1 MTYYKQGTH
10 ETTLPKTYSYSFTK
24 GSSVSRSG
32 YISLSYDP
40 CENISSITYDGS
52 TTAYTYDSL
61 GRLEKEVNGQLGHTY
76 TFTYDN
82 NGNIMT
88 KKVDNTTITYAYNGD
103 KLTSYNG
110 QSCVYD
116 AIGNPTTYRGKT
128 ATWTRGRKLTAYD
141 GNTFSYDATGRRLTK
156 NSIRFYYDSEGN
168 LLKQSNGLEFF
179 YGADGLAA
187 IKYSGNTYL
196 CRKDMLGNILA
207 LLDSSGNIVVQYK
220 YDAWGNH
227 TVTDANGNAISDA
240 NHIGNLNPFRYR
252 GYYFDCETGFYFL
265 QSRYYDPEVG
275 RFLNMDSIEYANQN
289 FINGIN
295 LYAYCGNSPVVI
307 TDPTGTNWWDDFCS
321 RVVNGVKTAWNATTN
336 WVSNTWN
343 DITSW
348 AKNTF
353 GFSVQYSDSFA
364 LQSNYYI
371 FASTESGVGYNKS
384 FGNGKPVNFYVT
396 LPKNWWEFWDFSF
409 GVDININGYG
419 AGLGLG
425 GETSLTIHTGSN
437 SIDIFANALGRL
449 GFRNAYRDEH
459 GNYVYQQ
466 FTLNFPEIGAAVLAV
481 YATFQTAGA
490 ALPAISAAFSQLYF
504 YMQYVFA

>member
-1 MTYYKQGTH
+1 MNGRFFGTNGAYAD
-10 ETTLPKTYSYSFTK
+10 ETRRIAVRNAET
-24 GSSVSRSG
+24 G
-32 YISLSYDP
+32 
-40 CENISSITYDGS
+40 E
-52 TTAYTYDSL
+52 
-61 GRLEKEVNGQLGHTY
+61 
-76 TFTYDN
+76 
-82 NGNIMT
+82 
-88 KKVDNTTITYAYNGD
+88 KKVAHRR
-103 KLTSYNG
+103 
-110 QSCVYD
+110 
-116 AIGNPTTYRGKT
+116 AIRNFIKGGARVK
-128 ATWTRGRKLTAYD
+128 GRSLFALLD
-141 GNTFSYDATGRRLTK
+141 RIIALTK
-156 NSIRFYYDSEGN
+156 RKSNPLSINRHFFATNKRALTRSDKIIRPTPSQPPFPAAIAPLRAAAALKRKGTGN
-168 LLKQSNGLEFF
+168 L
-179 YGADGLAA
+179 
-187 IKYSGNTYL
+187 
-196 CRKDMLGNILA
+196 LA

-227 TVTDANGNAISDA
+227 TVTDANGNAITDA

-265 QSRYYDPEVG
+265 QTRYYDPEVG

-295 LYAYCGNSPVVI
+295 LYAYSGNSPVVI
-307 TDPTGTNWWDDFCS
+307 TDPTGTNWWNDFCS

-336 WVSNTWN
+336 WASNTWN
-343 DITSW
+343 DIKSW

-364 LQSNYYI
+364 LQSNYY
-371 FASTESGVGYNKS
+371 FLFSSETGVGYNKS
-384 FGNGKPVNFYVT
+384 FDNGKPVNFYVT

-466 FTLNFPEIGAAVLAV
+466 FTLNLPEIGVTILAIYGLAKAYTVAAPALTVAV
-481 YATFQTAGA
+481 SALKKI
-490 ALPAISAAFSQLYF
+490 LPAILPIIKPLFN
-504 YMQYVFA
+504 

>member
-82 NGNIMT
+82 NGNIMS
-88 KKVDNTTITYAYNGD
+88 KKVDDTTIVYAYQGD

-128 ATWTRGRKLTAYD
+128 ATWTRGRKLTAYN
-141 GNTFSYDATGRRLTK
+141 GNTFSYDATGRRLSK
-156 NSIRFYYDSEGN
+156 NGIKFYYSSEGN

-179 YGADGLAA
+179 YGADGLVA
-187 IKYSGNTYL
+187 IKYGGLPYL

-227 TVTDANGNAISDA
+227 TVTDANGNAITDA
-240 NHIGNLNPFRYR
+240 DHIGNLNPFRYR
-252 GYYFDCETGFYFL
+252 GYYFDSETGFYFL

-275 RFLNMDSIEYANQN
+275 RFLNMDSIEYADPESV
-289 FINGIN
+289 NGIN
-295 LYAYCGNSPVVI
+295 LYAYCINDPVNYYDPSGHFIISLIIGLTIAGAVI
-307 TDPTGTNWWDDFCS
+307 GGTVSGISAYNNGARGWEVVGAVAEGAVVGGAIGAAAGALAATGAALISGGASMISSGLAAGGGMLALAGGGTAAGSGAAAVVAGVGAVALGGTLVLGGAAVGIAGFHVLFTRIGKSKGYRIDHHYPNDHDPTHVHISGDDGQT
-321 RVVNGVKTAWNATTN
+321 R
-336 WVSNTWN
+336 
-343 DITSW
+343 
-348 AKNTF
+348 
-353 GFSVQYSDSFA
+353 
-364 LQSNYYI
+364 
-371 FASTESGVGYNKS
+371 
-384 FGNGKPVNFYVT
+384 
-396 LPKNWWEFWDFSF
+396 
-409 GVDININGYG
+409 VDINGNPIQGDRPMTP
-419 AGLGLG
+419 
-425 GETSLTIHTGSN
+425 GEKRAFKVLWQKIYE
-437 SIDIFANALGRL
+437 ALK
-449 GFRNAYRDEH
+449 
-459 GNYVYQQ
+459 
-466 FTLNFPEIGAAVLAV
+466 PW
-481 YATFQTAGA
+481 
-490 ALPAISAAFSQLYF
+490 
-504 YMQYVFA
+504 M

>member
-82 NGNIMT
+82 NGNIMS
-88 KKVDNTTITYAYNGD
+88 KKVDDTTIVYAYQGD

-128 ATWTRGRKLTAYD
+128 ATWTRGRKLTAYN
-141 GNTFSYDATGRRLTK
+141 GNTFSYDATGRRLSK
-156 NSIRFYYDSEGN
+156 NGIKFYYSSEGN

-179 YGADGLAA
+179 YGADGLVA
-187 IKYSGNTYL
+187 IKYGGLPYL

-227 TVTDANGNAISDA
+227 TVTDANGNAITDA
-240 NHIGNLNPFRYR
+240 DHIGNLNPFRYR

-275 RFLNMDSIEYANQN
+275 RFLNMDSIEYADPESV
-289 FINGIN
+289 NGIN
-295 LYAYCGNSPVVI
+295 LYAYCINDPVNYYDPSGHFIISLIIGLTIAGAVI
-307 TDPTGTNWWDDFCS
+307 GGTVSGISAYNNGARGWEVVGAVAEGAVVGGAIGAAAGALAATGAALISGGASMISSGLAAGGGMLALAGGGTAAGSGAAAVVAGVGAVALGGTLVLGGAAVGIAGFHVLFTRIGKSKGYRIDHHYPNDHDPTHVHISGDDGQT
-321 RVVNGVKTAWNATTN
+321 R
-336 WVSNTWN
+336 
-343 DITSW
+343 
-348 AKNTF
+348 
-353 GFSVQYSDSFA
+353 
-364 LQSNYYI
+364 
-371 FASTESGVGYNKS
+371 
-384 FGNGKPVNFYVT
+384 
-396 LPKNWWEFWDFSF
+396 
-409 GVDININGYG
+409 VDINGNPIQGDRPMTP
-419 AGLGLG
+419 
-425 GETSLTIHTGSN
+425 GEKRAFKVLWQKIYE
-437 SIDIFANALGRL
+437 ALK
-449 GFRNAYRDEH
+449 
-459 GNYVYQQ
+459 
-466 FTLNFPEIGAAVLAV
+466 PW
-481 YATFQTAGA
+481 
-490 ALPAISAAFSQLYF
+490 
-504 YMQYVFA
+504 M

>member
-1 MTYYKQGTH
+1 MNGRFFGTNGAYAD
-10 ETTLPKTYSYSFTK
+10 ETRRIAVRNAET
-24 GSSVSRSG
+24 G
-32 YISLSYDP
+32 
-40 CENISSITYDGS
+40 E
-52 TTAYTYDSL
+52 
-61 GRLEKEVNGQLGHTY
+61 
-76 TFTYDN
+76 
-82 NGNIMT
+82 
-88 KKVDNTTITYAYNGD
+88 KKVAHRR
-103 KLTSYNG
+103 
-110 QSCVYD
+110 
-116 AIGNPTTYRGKT
+116 AIRNFIKGGARVK
-128 ATWTRGRKLTAYD
+128 GRSLFALLD
-141 GNTFSYDATGRRLTK
+141 RIIALTK
-156 NSIRFYYDSEGN
+156 RKSNPLSINRHFFATNKRALTRSDKIIRPTPSQPPFPAAIAPLRAAAALKRKGTGN
-168 LLKQSNGLEFF
+168 L
-179 YGADGLAA
+179 
-187 IKYSGNTYL
+187 
-196 CRKDMLGNILA
+196 LA

-227 TVTDANGNAISDA
+227 TVTDANGNAITDA

-265 QSRYYDPEVG
+265 QTRYYDPEVG

-307 TDPTGTNWWDDFCS
+307 TDPTGTNWWNDFCS

-336 WVSNTWN
+336 WASNTWN
-343 DITSW
+343 DIKSW

-364 LQSNYYI
+364 LQSNYY
-371 FASTESGVGYNKS
+371 FLFSSETGVGYNKS
-384 FGNGKPVNFYVT
+384 FDNGKPVNFYVT

-466 FTLNFPEIGAAVLAV
+466 FTLNLPEIGVTILAIYGLAKAYTVAAPALTVAV
-481 YATFQTAGA
+481 SALKKI
-490 ALPAISAAFSQLYF
+490 LPAILPIIKPLFN
-504 YMQYVFA
+504 

>member
-88 KKVDNTTITYAYNGD
+88 KKVDNTTITYAYDGD

-128 ATWTRGRKLTAYD
+128 ATWTRGRKLTAYN
-141 GNTFSYDATGRRLTK
+141 GNTFSYDATGRRLSK
-156 NSIRFYYDSEGN
+156 NGIKFYYSSEGN

-179 YGADGLAA
+179 YGADGLVA
-187 IKYSGNTYL
+187 IKYGGLPYL

-227 TVTDANGNAISDA
+227 TVTDANGNAITDA
-240 NHIGNLNPFRYR
+240 DHIGNLNPFRYR

-275 RFLNMDSIEYANQN
+275 RFLNMDSIEYADPESV
-289 FINGIN
+289 NGIN
-295 LYAYCGNSPVVI
+295 LYAYCINDPVNYYDPSGHFIISLIIGLTIAGAVI
-307 TDPTGTNWWDDFCS
+307 GGTVSGISAYNNGARGWEVVGAVAEGAVVGGAIGAAAGALAATGAALISGGASMISSGLAAGGGMLALAGGGTAAGSGAAAVVAGVGAVALGGTLVLGGAAVGIAGFHVLFTRIGKSKGYRIDHHYPNDHDPTHVHISGDDGQT
-321 RVVNGVKTAWNATTN
+321 R
-336 WVSNTWN
+336 
-343 DITSW
+343 
-348 AKNTF
+348 
-353 GFSVQYSDSFA
+353 
-364 LQSNYYI
+364 
-371 FASTESGVGYNKS
+371 
-384 FGNGKPVNFYVT
+384 
-396 LPKNWWEFWDFSF
+396 
-409 GVDININGYG
+409 VDINGNPIQGDRPMTP
-419 AGLGLG
+419 
-425 GETSLTIHTGSN
+425 GEKRAFKVLWQKIYE
-437 SIDIFANALGRL
+437 ALK
-449 GFRNAYRDEH
+449 
-459 GNYVYQQ
+459 
-466 FTLNFPEIGAAVLAV
+466 PW
-481 YATFQTAGA
+481 
-490 ALPAISAAFSQLYF
+490 
-504 YMQYVFA
+504 M

>member
-110 QSCVYD
+110 QSCAYD
-116 AIGNPTTYRGKT
+116 AIGNPTIYRGKT

-141 GNTFSYDATGRRLTK
+141 GNTFSYDATGRRLSK
-156 NSIRFYYDSEGN
+156 NSIKFYYDSEGN

-179 YGADGLAA
+179 YGADGLVA
-187 IKYSGNTYL
+187 IKYGGLPYL

-227 TVTDANGNAISDA
+227 TVTDANGNAITDA
-240 NHIGNLNPFRYR
+240 DHIGNLNPFRYR
-252 GYYFDCETGFYFL
+252 GYYFDSETGFYFL

-275 RFLNMDSIEYANQN
+275 RFLNMDSIEYANQS

-295 LYAYCGNSPVVI
+295 LYAYCINDPVNYYDPFGTFVVSGSLMFLGGLALLLLSVAGLTAVSQPSTANSDFSLDIGIDALPGSVVESDVASSNDEFLDETDVIEASFDSSVI
-307 TDPTGTNWWDDFCS
+307 TITTMPAIRIYQANYLKERNPDPYARPGQKKQG
-321 RVVNGVKTAWNATTN
+321 REL
-336 WVSNTWN
+336 
-343 DITSW
+343 
-348 AKNTF
+348 KNKARR
-353 GFSVQYSDSFA
+353 SSDW
-364 LQSNYYI
+364 
-371 FASTESGVGYNKS
+371 KDR
-384 FGNGKPVNFYVT
+384 NGKRGGRKPPKKHTPGRDHRHFFLSFIKPFILRTLLKYYV
-396 LPKNWWEFWDFSF
+396 D
-409 GVDININGYG
+409 
-419 AGLGLG
+419 
-425 GETSLTIHTGSN
+425 
-437 SIDIFANALGRL
+437 
-449 GFRNAYRDEH
+449 
-459 GNYVYQQ
+459 
-466 FTLNFPEIGAAVLAV
+466 
-481 YATFQTAGA
+481 
-490 ALPAISAAFSQLYF
+490 
-504 YMQYVFA
+504 